1 MRLKKNSLKNCSS
14 TELYHFCHYKNN
26 LQDETELHVEAVVD
40 DDDEVVDE
48 DDAYAISKTDFIS
61 KVD

>member
-1 MRLKKNSLKNCSS
+1 MRLKKNSLKKCSS

-26 LQDETELHVEAVVD
+26 LQDKTELHVEAVVV
-40 DDDEVVDE
+40 DDEVVDK
-48 DDAYAISKTDFIS
+48 DDAYADSKTDCIS